1 MIDRSHSTLSSSSAP
16 PGESS
21 NWLSRQNARVIACN
35 RCPRLRRY
43 CQAVARTRRAAY
55 RHETYWGRPVANF
68 GDPRARLL
76 VIGLA
81 PAAHG
86 ANRTGRLFTGDRSG
100 DWLFR
105 ALHDAG
111 YANQPTSTGADD
123 GLRLR
128 DCLIT
133 AVCRCAPPGNRPT
146 RVELK
151 RCGIYLKETLECVP
165 WRVALALGQVA
176 WQVTARTLGLRPA
189 PFLHGAAVRL
199 PDGRWL
205 VASYH
210 PSQQNTFTRR
220 LTMPMLR
227 RVLRRARRLC
237 GGPACGR
244 RRKTPPAAGRSTPA
258 AKKKVAPRIRTRS
271 RS

>member
-1 MIDRSHSTLSSSSAP
+1 MSSAP
-16 PGESS
+16 PNESS
-21 NWLSRQNARVIACN
+21 DWLRRQNARVIACN

-43 CQAVARTRRAAY
+43 CQSVARTRRAAY
-55 RHETYWGRPVANF
+55 RHETYWGRPVPNF
-68 GDPRARLL
+68 GDPHARLL

-111 YANQPTSTGADD
+111 YANQPTSTVADD

-146 RVELK
+146 LAELN
-151 RCGIYLKETLECVP
+151 RCRTYLKETLECVP
-165 WRVALALGQVA
+165 WRVALTLGQVA
-176 WQVTARTLGLRPA
+176 WQATARTLGLRPP
-189 PFLHGAAVRL
+189 PFSHGATLRL

-205 VASYH
+205 LASYH

-220 LTMPMLR
+220 LTMPMLQ

-237 GGPACGR
+237 EDPVRGR
-244 RRKTPPAAGRSTPA
+244 RRGTPPAAGGLTPA
-258 AKKKVAPRIRTRS
+258 ANNKGAPRVRTRTRS
-271 RS
+271 